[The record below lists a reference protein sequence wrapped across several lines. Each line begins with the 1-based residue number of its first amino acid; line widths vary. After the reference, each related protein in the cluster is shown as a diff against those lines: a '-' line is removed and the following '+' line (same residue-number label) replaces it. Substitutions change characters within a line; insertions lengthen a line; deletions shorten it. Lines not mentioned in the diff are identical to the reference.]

1 MTLFKWPKKMFQ
13 LYFYVN
19 LFNLLEISTI
29 IHAEKV
35 NKKTIEV
42 LLNEIFSKK
51 KMKIGLKDL
60 LTKIVSCINNYF
72 YNCRQKN
79 VAKEL
84 FIKKLKE
91 KFGNDGTVF
100 HKFIRTYLDNV
111 DDDYG
116 HYVYTYTY
124 KLRKHIFT

>member
-1 MTLFKWPKKMFQ
+1 M
-13 LYFYVN
+13 
-19 LFNLLEISTI
+19 
-29 IHAEKV
+29 H
-35 NKKTIEV
+35 
-42 LLNEIFSKK
+42 
-51 KMKIGLKDL
+51 
-60 LTKIVSCINNYF
+60 NYF

-124 KLRKHIFT
+124 KLWKNIFT